1 MIPKRQQDLIIQ
13 NLRSISAEVRLK
25 SVRQVPNLTLPDDER
40 IRLLTPLLE
49 DAEEEVRTAARRM
62 LTELGG
68 SVPVAAPIP
77 QKPTDPVPDLPL
89 PPADEPV
96 PSEPPAPAVPAVA
109 AALPSLTD
117 EVPEIDA
124 SLLSSSTGKKP
135 ALSGKRPAGPLV
147 IEAPDLDEQVDP
159 ALPDPEKMKSIPEL
173 LEHSRFLVRNRPPGH
188 LTQLLWMARQV
199 HEEVALT
206 ALQGLLTLKDPRVPV
221 QVLPFLAIPNFSSQ
235 RRFLVLKIIM
245 ETRSALDV
253 EPLEQVLL
261 AEKDVIVKSGLVK
274 VFARM
279 AGENGVETIRQC
291 LADPDARVRA
301 NTVEVIEERNI
312 RSCEDDVAKLLKDP
326 ENRVKVNA
334 AKFLVKCGHAEA
346 FATLRSMLGSSEVWL
361 RDSVIFAL
369 GEIGDQP
376 SLTLLK
382 AALKDTNQ
390 GIRLSVLKALAKIN
404 NTVSREVLQSTISDP
419 DNVVA
424 QVARGLWEKI
434 KDAPK
439 PGTSAAQAPVPA
451 PTSVEPAMK
460 PVAGGT
466 VGQPPVG
473 LIAPSAA
480 PAAVPKFSLSAAKPP
495 AKAPVPEPE
504 PEPEPEPQPPEPVLP
519 PVAEEALSLPP
530 VPPAPAPEPPPP
542 PPAEPA
548 PELPLPELED
558 VPPAV
563 AGKPA
568 HVHEAPSDEAPARS
582 PQPSATAPA
591 APRPS
596 ATAAEPVVPLPP
608 GVKFQ
613 KPRSIQVYNRLM
625 SGDDGEAAKAIADM
639 PFIVGD
645 DQNILIYFA
654 AQHANDGVRLAA
666 AKLLARKRGPHAVEL
681 MKVLLDDPCELVSS
695 FAAKALTILK

>member
-25 SVRQVPNLTLPDDER
+25 SVRQVPSLSLPDDEK

-49 DAEEEVRTAARRM
+49 DGEEEVRTAARRL

-68 SVPVAAPIP
+68 EVPASSPLPAMPAAPIEER
-77 QKPTDPVPDLPL
+77 PL
-89 PPADEPV
+89 PPVDEPV
-96 PSEPPAPAVPAVA
+96 PSEPPAPTAPAEA
-109 AALPSLTD
+109 TALPSLTD
-117 EVPEIDA
+117 DVPEIDA
-124 SLLSSSTGKKP
+124 SLLSSGTGQKP
-135 ALSGKRPAGPLV
+135 SSIAKRPAGPLV
-147 IEAPDLDEQVDP
+147 IEAPYLEEQVDP
-159 ALPDPEKMKSIPEL
+159 SLPDPEKMKSIPEL

-199 HEEVALT
+199 HEEAALT
-206 ALQGLLTLKDPRVPV
+206 ALQGLLTLRDPRVPV
-221 QVLPFLAIPNFSSQ
+221 QVLPFLSIPNFSSQ

-253 EPLEQVLL
+253 ELLEQVLL

-274 VFARM
+274 VFARL
-279 AGENGVETIRQC
+279 AGEAGVETIRQC

-312 RSCEDDVAKLLKDP
+312 RSCEADVAKLLKDS

-334 AKFLVKCGHAEA
+334 AKFLVKCGHSEA

-404 NTVSREVLQSTISDP
+404 NTVSREVLQATISDP

-439 PGTSAAQAPVPA
+439 AGAPAPEAAAPVAA
-451 PTSVEPAMK
+451 PSGPTLK
-460 PVAGGT
+460 PVQTGS

-473 LIAPSAA
+473 LISPAAA
-480 PAAVPKFSLSAAKPP
+480 PAAVPKFSLSAAKPS
-495 AKAPVPEPE
+495 AKAAPPEPE
-504 PEPEPEPQPPEPVLP
+504 SQSPHEPLLP
-519 PVAEEALSLPP
+519 PVAEEAVSLPAIPQESAPQEPGLPGSDTETP
-530 VPPAPAPEPPPP
+530 VPVEPPPP
-542 PPAEPA
+542 PPPVEPPA
-548 PELPLPELED
+548 ELPLPAMD
-558 VPPAV
+558 
-563 AGKPA
+563 AG
-568 HVHEAPSDEAPARS
+568 PS
-582 PQPSATAPA
+582 
-591 APRPS
+591 
-596 ATAAEPVVPLPP
+596 
-608 GVKFQ
+608 
-613 KPRSIQVYNRLM
+613 
-625 SGDDGEAAKAIADM
+625 
-639 PFIVGD
+639 
-645 DQNILIYFA
+645 
-654 AQHANDGVRLAA
+654 
-666 AKLLARKRGPHAVEL
+666 
-681 MKVLLDDPCELVSS
+681 
-695 FAAKALTILK
+695 